1 MTTDLKNK
9 LWCWDPYLRDVVKN
23 KNRRKQNFEDE
34 ANNIQWIKKSTNEEN
49 WIGNT
54 QG

>member
-1 MTTDLKNK
+1 MM
-9 LWCWDPYLRDVVKN
+9 LRPVPPRCCKN

-49 WIGNT
+49 
-54 QG
+54 